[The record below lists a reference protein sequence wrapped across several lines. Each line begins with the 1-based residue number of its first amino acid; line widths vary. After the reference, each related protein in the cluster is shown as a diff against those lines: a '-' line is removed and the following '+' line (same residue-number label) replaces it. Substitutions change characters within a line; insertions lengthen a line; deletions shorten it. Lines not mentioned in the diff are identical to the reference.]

1 MTKRNEELER
11 RLSRHG
17 FRYTVD
23 KSGDCYEYNRR
34 GREGSWYGAVQI
46 TALEYDGLCAPESDT
61 MPVTVIVNWPNG
73 TILQIA
79 CREGLAG
86 VSDEVLAAYVRL
98 LGNVEAMAAPSGAFY
113 SAEEL

>member
-46 TALEYDGLCAPESDT
+46 TALEYDGLCAPRVRHDAGDSDRELAERHD
-61 MPVTVIVNWPNG
+61 PPDR
-73 TILQIA
+73 LQGGP
-79 CREGLAG
+79 CWRVG
-86 VSDEVLAAYVRL
+86 
-98 LGNVEAMAAPSGAFY
+98 
-113 SAEEL
+113 